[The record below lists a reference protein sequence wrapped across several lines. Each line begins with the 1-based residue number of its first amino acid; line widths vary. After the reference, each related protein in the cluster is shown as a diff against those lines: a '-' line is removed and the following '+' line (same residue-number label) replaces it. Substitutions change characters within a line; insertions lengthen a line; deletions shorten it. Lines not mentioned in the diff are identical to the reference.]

1 MKKILFILP
10 FLLLSGCSSDFKSLR
25 EESLNVKADPVSA
38 NQIEIQSN
46 LVTPSKILISD
57 GDTVTFINK
66 DSKPHRLMSDPHPTH
81 DQLPDLDS
89 GILYPNETYQ
99 YRFTQSGNFGIHV
112 EDNPSLTITA
122 IVR

>member
-1 MKKILFILP
+1 MKRILLILP
-10 FLLLSGCSSDFKSLR
+10 FLFLSGCSSDFKSLR
-25 EESLNVKADPVSA
+25 EETININADPISA

-46 LVTPSKILISD
+46 LVTPSKILIAD
-57 GDTVTFINK
+57 GDSITFINK

-81 DQLPDLDS
+81 NQLPEFDS

-99 YRFTQSGNFGIHV
+99 YRFTKSGNFGLHV
-112 EDNPSLTITA
+112 EDNPSLTISA